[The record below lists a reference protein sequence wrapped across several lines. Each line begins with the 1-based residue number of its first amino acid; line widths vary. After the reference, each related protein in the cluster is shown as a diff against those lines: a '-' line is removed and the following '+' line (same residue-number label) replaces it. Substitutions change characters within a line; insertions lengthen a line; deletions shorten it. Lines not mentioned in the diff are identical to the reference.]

1 MLENLTEECPQ
12 YNLDHHQVGVNKPIN
27 TVLQTI
33 LGLAVNFVPRLA
45 VKTRLNTREG

>member
-1 MLENLTEECPQ
+1 MSSK
-12 YNLDHHQVGVNKPIN
+12 YNLHHHQIGVNEPVN
-27 TVLQTI
+27 TVLQAI